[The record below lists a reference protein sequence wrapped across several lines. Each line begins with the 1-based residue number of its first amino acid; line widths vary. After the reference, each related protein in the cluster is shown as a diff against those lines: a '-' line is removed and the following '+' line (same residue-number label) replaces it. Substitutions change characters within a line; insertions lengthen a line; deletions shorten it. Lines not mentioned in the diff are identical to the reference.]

1 MLPLLGLRP
10 LGGRLG
16 LVLLLLLR
24 GLLPAAAARVVL
36 VVHGARCS
44 RATVAF
50 FSCRGFLLRFGP
62 ELLLDVSSRYG
73 DHRRLRIWKRKERS
87 GRWSPG
93 RVGRRPESGD
103 ICRATAA
110 SRPLASPGERPFRR
124 LRQTRVPVRALTQR
138 FSSKFIDFQAAASG
152 ALLAALGRRLHVQ
165 NASTDSRGG
174 PRRLRGPGLS
184 LCGVRFTTPLPQ
196 LQRPRALRRR
206 RSPLLPTARCVVG
219 GTCRGEHEAGA
230 WPRSRRSVCRKG
242 ATARGRARG
251 GGDNSRLPR
260 GTALAWG
267 VVGGA
272 SQPGAGKGW
281 GRKLPTA
288 LPSPGRRVGR
298 TSRRLPSLHAGRCR
312 VLALSS
318 SRARDAEVGLEK
330 LRGGFVAA
338 PALKRRYPRRRV
350 GSEHD
355 SPLRQVSDQWMGLWL
370 GSVRTQSPRTG
381 LVTGRND

>member
-138 FSSKFIDFQAAASG
+138 FSSKFIDFQDAASG

-165 NASTDSRGG
+165 NASTHSRGG

-251 GGDNSRLPR
+251 GRQLPTPAGHCLGVGVGGWCQPAGGGEGVGKETSHSSPEPWETR
-260 GTALAWG
+260 WENVSPPALAARG
-267 VVGGA
+267 SVQGSRPKLLQGEGRRGRAGEVAGGA
-272 SQPGAGKGW
+272 SWQPQ
-281 GRKLPTA
+281 
-288 LPSPGRRVGR
+288 
-298 TSRRLPSLHAGRCR
+298 H
-312 VLALSS
+312 
-318 SRARDAEVGLEK
+318 
-330 LRGGFVAA
+330 
-338 PALKRRYPRRRV
+338 
-350 GSEHD
+350 
-355 SPLRQVSDQWMGLWL
+355 
-370 GSVRTQSPRTG
+370 
-381 LVTGRND
+381 